1 MTNITARD
9 MVQSVGLNCHPEY
22 YRGRGARFND
32 LDGTKLAN
40 IHQKIQENFGE
51 NAAKA
56 FVTMVE
62 NVKVLSVKKFLES
75 LYALEQN
82 HWQFS
87 DKIQTEIN
95 EKKEN
100 YGSMRTV
107 YEYHESLN
115 DDTDYIRRSFFAN
128 INGKNDLR
136 QFRFE
141 MYMRAITNRRDDCF
155 GEFDDDDDDDN
166 DDYAE
171 YD

>member
-1 MTNITARD
+1 MANITAREI
-9 MVQSVGLNCHPEY
+9 VQSVGLNCLPNY
-22 YRGRGARFND
+22 YKGRGARFND

-40 IHQKIQENFGE
+40 IHQKIQENLGKD
-51 NAAKA
+51 AARA

-82 HWQFS
+82 DWRFS
-87 DKIQTEIN
+87 EVIQIEID

-100 YGSMRTV
+100 YGSMSAV
-107 YEYHESLN
+107 YEYHENLY
-115 DDTDYIRRSFFAN
+115 DDTVAIRRSFLAN
-128 INGKNDLR
+128 INKNADLR
-136 QFRFE
+136 QVRFE
-141 MYMRAITNRRDDCF
+141 MYMRTIANNRDDF
-155 GEFDDDDDDDN
+155 LGEFDDSDDN

>member
-82 HWQFS
+82 DWRFS
-87 DKIQTEIN
+87 EVIQIEID

-100 YGSMRTV
+100 YGAMSAV
-107 YEYHESLN
+107 YEYHESLH
-115 DDTDYIRRSFFAN
+115 DDTYAIRNSFLERLN
-128 INGKNDLR
+128 CPSDSRIN
-136 QFRFE
+136 RFE
-141 MYMRAITNRRDDCF
+141 AYMRARSYYADDCF
-155 GEFDDDDDDDN
+155 NDNDDDDDN

>member
-9 MVQSVGLNCHPEY
+9 IVQSVGLNCRPEY
-22 YRGRGARFND
+22 YKGRGARYVD

-40 IHQKIQENFGE
+40 IHQKIQENLG
-51 NAAKA
+51 NDAAKA

-62 NVKVLSVKKFLES
+62 NVKVLSAKKFLES

-82 HWQFS
+82 GWSFS
-87 DKIQTEIN
+87 ETIQIEIN

-100 YGSMRTV
+100 YGCMSAV
-107 YEYHESLN
+107 YEYHESLY
-115 DDTDYIRRSFFAN
+115 DDTFAIRRTFLAS
-128 INGKNDLR
+128 INKTADLR
-136 QFRFE
+136 QLRFE
-141 MYMRAITNRRDDCF
+141 MYLRTTSRSRDEF
-155 GEFDDDDDDDN
+155 SGEFGDDDDN